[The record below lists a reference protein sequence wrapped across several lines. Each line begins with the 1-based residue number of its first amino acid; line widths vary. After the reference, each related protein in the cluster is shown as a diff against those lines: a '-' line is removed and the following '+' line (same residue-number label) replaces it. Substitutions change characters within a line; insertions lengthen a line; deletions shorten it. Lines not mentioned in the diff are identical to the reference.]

1 MAVVSQSIPNFLNG
15 ISQQTPTQRGINQ
28 GTEQINCQNNIIK
41 GLGKRPPSEY
51 IATIDSTN
59 VFPNTTKI
67 WNIQRDENNKYI
79 VAFYNG
85 GVKVFDLQGNEK
97 TVSYPDGTSYLTTT
111 NPKNDLKMV
120 NIADFTFVS
129 NKSITPAQSG
139 STTAAKVE
147 YFYVVF
153 KVTNF
158 GREYAIHLTHPDL
171 PYGINA
177 IIQMPDGSDANH
189 DTEFRDTAKLIDI
202 FRYGTG
208 SQYWNASSSIEF
220 KLTRADTGATLT
232 SSQGL
237 SNYSGVTAEF
247 TFTEHQSSLRGY
259 VVDQN
264 ASYTVETHDGA
275 GNAELY
281 AVKDEIQDFTKL
293 PYYAKLNDK
302 IKVTGDAGDTT
313 SDYYVNYVG
322 NGVWEECIA
331 PNTSTGLNDTTMPH
345 ALINNNDGTFTF
357 AKQSY
362 TNRDAGDDTTNPDP
376 SFVGQKIQNL
386 TFYKNRLGIL
396 AGENLILSGNAD
408 FFNFFATTVT
418 QVLDTDV
425 IDVAASGT
433 TVNVLRN
440 SISFNETLLLFSD
453 TSQYKLASAAETI
466 TPTSAVLNE
475 VSTFSH
481 NANVTPVASGR
492 YAYFSQVRNANT
504 AVREYYSDND
514 TLTNDGLDVT
524 VAVQTLIPDNAYSIL
539 SNTTEDSLIVLC
551 SDTADTQT
559 APYTTG
565 TAVSPTNANTMY
577 MYKYFFD
584 RGEKVQTAW
593 SKWEFDG
600 TKIIGGMVDNSYIYL
615 FVVEETDTK
624 LLRIDLQDLSDS
636 TIGHNVYLDLKKSVT
651 GTYDSGTDL
660 TTFTSPYGAKT
671 GLLAVNASTGADYT
685 ATNTT
690 GSTYTLEGNHTS
702 LIIGVPYESKYTLSP
717 QYVREASGQGSIA
730 VTSGRYQVR
739 TISFDYENSGFFK
752 VEVTPENRDTYTTF
766 MNGYIIGLSGAVD
779 NPAISSGTIIV
790 PVQSRNTLFTLDIKS
805 SSHLPMFIPSA
816 EVEGYYHRRSRRI

>member
-28 GTEQINCQNNIIK
+28 GEEQINCQNNIIK

-51 IATIDSTN
+51 IATLDATN

-67 WNIQRDENNKYI
+67 WSIQRDENNKYMA
-79 VAFYNG
+79 AFYNG
-85 GVKVFDLQGNEK
+85 GVRVFDLQGNEK

-111 NPKNDLKMV
+111 SPKNDFKMV
-120 NIADFTFVS
+120 NIADYTFVS

-139 STTAAKVE
+139 TTTAAKEE

-202 FRYGTG
+202 FRYGTSSG
-208 SQYWNASSSIEF
+208 YWNASSSIEF
-220 KLTRADTGATLT
+220 KLTRNDTGAILT
-232 SSQGL
+232 TTQGL
-237 SNYSGVTAEF
+237 STYSAITAEF
-247 TFTEHQSSLRGY
+247 TFTEHQSALRGY

-293 PYYAKLNDK
+293 PYYAKLDDK

-331 PNTSTGLNDTTMPH
+331 PNTSTGLNDATMPH

-362 TNRDAGDDTTNPDP
+362 TERDAGDDTTNPDP
-376 SFVGQKIQNL
+376 TFVGQKIQNL

-408 FFNFFATTVT
+408 YFNFFATTVT

-481 NANVTPVASGR
+481 NANVTPVSSGR

-593 SKWEFDG
+593 SKWQLDNV
-600 TKIIGGMVDNSYIYL
+600 KIIGGMIDRSFVYL
-615 FVVEETDTK
+615 FVVEGTDTK
-624 LLRIDLQDLSDS
+624 LLRIDLQDLADS
-636 TIGHNVYLDLKKSVT
+636 TIGHNVYLDLKKAVT
-651 GTYDSGTDL
+651 GTYDSATDK

-685 ATNTT
+685 ATNTS
-690 GSTYTLEGNHTS
+690 GSTYTIEGDHTN

-717 QYVREASGQGSIA
+717 QYVRESSGQGAIA
-730 VTSGRYQVR
+730 VTSGRYQIR
-739 TISFDYENSGFFK
+739 TISFDYENSGFFQ

>member
-15 ISQQTPTQRGINQ
+15 VSQQTPTQRGINQ

-51 IATIDSTN
+51 VATIDSTN

-85 GVKVFDLQGNEK
+85 GVRVFDLNGNEK

-111 NPKNDLKMV
+111 NPKNDFKMV

-189 DTEFRDTAKLIDI
+189 DTAFRDTAKLIDI

-208 SQYWNASSSIEF
+208 SQYWNTSSSIEF

-362 TNRDAGDDTTNPDP
+362 TDRDAGDSITNPDP

-418 QVLDTDV
+418 QVLDTD
-425 IDVAASGT
+425 IIEI
-433 TVNVLRN
+433 
-440 SISFNETLLLFSD
+440 SIS
-453 TSQYKLASAAETI
+453 
-466 TPTSAVLNE
+466 
-475 VSTFSH
+475 
-481 NANVTPVASGR
+481 
-492 YAYFSQVRNANT
+492 
-504 AVREYYSDND
+504 
-514 TLTNDGLDVT
+514 
-524 VAVQTLIPDNAYSIL
+524 
-539 SNTTEDSLIVLC
+539 
-551 SDTADTQT
+551 
-559 APYTTG
+559 
-565 TAVSPTNANTMY
+565 
-577 MYKYFFD
+577 
-584 RGEKVQTAW
+584 
-593 SKWEFDG
+593 
-600 TKIIGGMVDNSYIYL
+600 
-615 FVVEETDTK
+615 
-624 LLRIDLQDLSDS
+624 
-636 TIGHNVYLDLKKSVT
+636 
-651 GTYDSGTDL
+651 
-660 TTFTSPYGAKT
+660 
-671 GLLAVNASTGADYT
+671 
-685 ATNTT
+685 
-690 GSTYTLEGNHTS
+690 
-702 LIIGVPYESKYTLSP
+702 
-717 QYVREASGQGSIA
+717 
-730 VTSGRYQVR
+730 
-739 TISFDYENSGFFK
+739 
-752 VEVTPENRDTYTTF
+752 
-766 MNGYIIGLSGAVD
+766 
-779 NPAISSGTIIV
+779 
-790 PVQSRNTLFTLDIKS
+790 
-805 SSHLPMFIPSA
+805 
-816 EVEGYYHRRSRRI
+816 

>member
-28 GTEQINCQNNIIK
+28 GEEQINCQNNIIK

-51 IATIDSTN
+51 IATLDATN

-67 WNIQRDENNKYI
+67 WSIQRDENNKYMA
-79 VAFYNG
+79 AFYNG
-85 GVKVFDLQGNEK
+85 GVRVFDLQGNEK

-111 NPKNDLKMV
+111 NPKDDLKMV
-120 NIADFTFVS
+120 NIADYTFVS

-139 STTAAKVE
+139 TTTAAKEE

-202 FRYGTG
+202 FRYGTSSG
-208 SQYWNASSSIEF
+208 YWNASSSIEF
-220 KLTRADTGATLT
+220 KLIRNDTGAVL
-232 SSQGL
+232 SNSQGL
-237 SNYSGVTAEF
+237 SSYSAVTAEF
-247 TFTEHQSSLRGY
+247 TFTEHQSALRGY

-264 ASYTVETHDGA
+264 TSYTVETHDGA

-331 PNTSTGLNDTTMPH
+331 PNTSTGLNDATMPH

-362 TNRDAGDDTTNPDP
+362 TERDAGDDTTNPDP
-376 SFVGQKIQNL
+376 TFVGQKIQNL

-408 FFNFFATTVT
+408 YFNFFATTVT

-481 NANVTPVASGR
+481 NANVTPVSSGR

-593 SKWEFDG
+593 SKWQLDNV
-600 TKIIGGMVDNSYIYL
+600 KIIGGMIDRSFVYL
-615 FVVEETDTK
+615 FVVEGTDTK
-624 LLRIDLQDLSDS
+624 LLRIDLQDLADS
-636 TIGHNVYLDLKKSVT
+636 TIGHNVYLDLKKAVT
-651 GTYDSGTDL
+651 GTYDSATDK

-685 ATNTT
+685 ATNTS
-690 GSTYTLEGNHTS
+690 GSTYTIEGDHTN

-717 QYVREASGQGSIA
+717 QYVRESSGQGAIA
-730 VTSGRYQVR
+730 VTSGRYQIR
-739 TISFDYENSGFFK
+739 TISFDYENSGFFQ